1 MINFYFSDN
10 SSLKLDQSKY
20 KNYSDIKYVIYKNKY
35 NLDLRKLNDI
45 TLITYGKIV
54 LDTDLYNCINNQTFL
69 VKINIDIELD
79 KLLNDGRL
87 INLLSDKNTRLI
99 FYNILDNPKLLD
111 GLKKY
116 KYQNELDIIMS
127 MKLPSSVE
135 DIKGLLDNNTGNIEI
150 VINTILNL

>member
-1 MINFYFSDN
+1 MLNFYFSDN
-10 SSLKLDQSKY
+10 TSLKLDQSKF
-20 KNYSDIKYVIYKNKY
+20 KNYSDIKYAIYKNKY

-45 TLITYGKIV
+45 TLITYGKVI

-79 KLLNDGRL
+79 KILNDIRL

-127 MKLPSSVE
+127 MKLPALSDE
-135 DIKGLLDNNTGNIEI
+135 IKELLNSNTGNIEI